1 MLWRYFKS
9 GVQSSHA
16 YAFQQLTKT
25 VNHPRLKSFSP
36 EVCWFCPFVHC
47 TPSYLQATLHS
58 QILTW
63 PAQLSVELC
72 GHLFLLMTRSLRPVE
87 KLAAYVSRSRSAAF
101 RTCHDSLAHHH
112 HRNHREQP
120 FFELLKETTFAI
132 FASPASKEQMAS
144 YFGRCPEYPWH
155 FIEKA
160 LDKAVR
166 KLYPTAK
173 VFLAGSHQAGTAIH
187 GISDYD
193 VWVDTPEELSK
204 AQRTGLYHQIL
215 CSLGNEFDIQPRD
228 NGIGRKALK
237 FYIGEWGSR
246 YDWINLDS
254 WQLQG
259 CFGGVCA

>member
-1 MLWRYFKS
+1 MFH
-9 GVQSSHA
+9 GADPQ
-16 YAFQQLTKT
+16 
-25 VNHPRLKSFSP
+25 
-36 EVCWFCPFVHC
+36 
-47 TPSYLQATLHS
+47 
-58 QILTW
+58 
-63 PAQLSVELC
+63 
-72 GHLFLLMTRSLRPVE
+72 
-87 KLAAYVSRSRSAAF
+87 RSAHVMILWH
-101 RTCHDSLAHHH
+101 TTINHY

-160 LDKAVR
+160 LDKAVM

-193 VWVDTPEELSK
+193 VWVDTPEKLSK
-204 AQRTGLYHQIL
+204 AQRTGLYQHIL
-215 CSLGNEFDIQPRD
+215 RSLGNEFDIQPRD

-237 FYIGEWGSR
+237 FYIGEKGSR

-259 CFGGVCA
+259 CFCGVCAKRFPNPRRICLSILWLDQFSFVVPCHWLGYLQSRMLFVSRW

>member
-72 GHLFLLMTRSLRPVE
+72 GHLFLLMTRSLRPGE

-187 GISDYD
+187 GISDCD